1 MRLNVWI
8 QIRQQHLNNIPR
20 KILLHSVEVTPKT
33 LQLLFNNAIS
43 NSEFPDNLKLADVIP
58 VFKKKDRL
66 DKMNYRPVSA
76 WPPVSKMLERLMQ
89 KQINE
94 HTKNKLSSYFCGYRN
109 GFRTQYVLLSLIE
122 RCKKNLWYKR
132 IWWSNFDGFI
142 ESIWYFQSWTISCKT
157 YCFIKWLPA
166 VQSWQIHS

>member
-1 MRLNVWI
+1 M
-8 QIRQQHLNNIPR
+8 
-20 KILLHSVEVTPKT
+20 
-33 LQLLFNNAIS
+33 QLLFNNAIS

-94 HTKNKLSSYFCGYRN
+94 HTKNKLSSYFCRYRK

-122 RCKKNLWYKR
+122 RCKK
-132 IWWSNFDGFI
+132 IFDTKGFGGAI
-142 ESIWYFQSWTISCKT
+142 LTDLSKAFDTFNHELLVAKLIVS
-157 YCFIKWLPA
+157 
-166 VQSWQIHS
+166 